1 MLLFAVHWTFP
12 MSDCTCSSLR
22 MAARRLTQAYDAALA
37 PARINTSQ
45 FALLGAL
52 DRWAGELPTVGALAD
67 RLALDRTTLAHNLRP
82 LQRDGLV
89 AIGVDGEDRRVR
101 RIRLTEA
108 GRARRH
114 AAFRLWREAQD
125 RFDSAFG
132 AARSA
137 ELRRALDAIA
147 HDVALPGSA
156 SGELETS
163 HVV

>member
-1 MLLFAVHWTFP
+1 MS
-12 MSDCTCSSLR
+12 SDCTCSSLR

-37 PARINTSQ
+37 PEGINTSQ

-52 DRWAGELPTVGALAD
+52 NRWEGEEPTVGTLAE

-89 AIGVDGEDRRVR
+89 AIAVDADDRRVR

-108 GRARRH
+108 GRARRLS
-114 AAFRLWREAQD
+114 AFPLWREAQD

-132 AARSA
+132 SARSA
-137 ELRRALDAIA
+137 DLRAALGVIA
-147 HDVALPGSA
+147 HDLTLPGSVP
-156 SGELETS
+156 GDLETS
-163 HVV
+163 DAG